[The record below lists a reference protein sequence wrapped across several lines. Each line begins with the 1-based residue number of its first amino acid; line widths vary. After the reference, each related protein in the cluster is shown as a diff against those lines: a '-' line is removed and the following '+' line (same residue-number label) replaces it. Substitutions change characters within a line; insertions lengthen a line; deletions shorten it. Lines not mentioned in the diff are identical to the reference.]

1 MVSPNVVKRIPIA
14 IGIKPSQEVTFTNKT
29 IDGTQNTLQNVPTS
43 ALQYDSIT
51 INGTTVPLGG
61 SLNIQAINPG
71 AIPDYSDNPLAPTPI
86 SYEEGHLNI
95 EGDVVSGDIDYVTF
109 TVGASPITSLYL
121 THYSDTENDGVGFF
135 AIQAGAAWTVGQ
147 DTTQMIA
154 FSHFGPNAPAGY
166 RVNENVLSGQGA
178 VLSPNTTY
186 TMWIQQTGT
195 ALTRY
200 TFSTNLLY
208 PGSWALTDTNT
219 TYNLTSSSIAAG
231 ANLNLVAGGSG
242 TGTESVP
249 IQGGGNVTVS
259 RQNDGTIL
267 ISDGG
272 TLGGVSITDSSTNT
286 LTNKTISGSDNT
298 LSNIPNTALS
308 NSFITING
316 EQISLGGSVTIA
328 GGGGGTGDL
337 TATGIATLTNKTIS
351 GSNNTIT
358 DLPNSALTN
367 PFISINGNQ
376 VSLGQDFTVGGLGDV
391 TTTGTQD
398 LSNKSLLAPIIQD
411 AKLTG
416 TLNIGTAG
424 GGNPGAAGQVLKST
438 GTGVQWANETQTLAA
453 SLSIGS
459 GLISSSG
466 QSDFDGSNGTTISVN
481 TGIVATLTGTQTLTN
496 KTLTAPNLT
505 GDLKVNNVS
514 GTAGQTIVSDG
525 AGGLAWGAGG
535 GGGSGSFNGPATST
549 DNAILRYDGT
559 TGDLAQDSSVTI
571 SDSGVITATPNVGHI
586 IPFFYQSQL
595 GFPNANS
602 YHGAIAHSHGDGA
615 MYFAHSGSWVRLAN
629 SSEVAVST
637 RDTFAVTTNNL
648 GNNGTDYPNI
658 TSAYKSYLLFK
669 IEVDRASWVRI
680 YTSSAARSADTT
692 RSIDVDPA
700 PGSGVLA
707 EIITTGAQTQV
718 LTPAVIGFNDDAT
731 PTDTIYLAVTNR
743 SGTSGTVTVT
753 LTALKLEV

>member
-14 IGIKPSQEVTFTNKT
+14 IGIKPSQEVEFTNKT
-29 IDGTQNTLQNVPTS
+29 IDGTLNTLQNIPTG

-61 SLNIQAINPG
+61 SLSIQAINPG
-71 AIPDYSDNPLAPTPI
+71 AIPDYSSNPLAPTPI

-95 EGDVVSGDIDYVTF
+95 EGDVVSGDVDYVTF

-121 THYSDTENDGVGFF
+121 THYSDTENDGVAFF

-166 RVNENVLSGQGA
+166 RINENVLSGQGA

-219 TYNLTSSSIAAG
+219 TYTLTSSSIAAG

-272 TLGGVSITDSSTNT
+272 ALGGVSITDSSTNT

-316 EQISLGGSVTIA
+316 EQVSLGGSVTIA

-398 LSNKSLLAPIIQD
+398 LSNKSLLAPVIQG
-411 AKLTG
+411 AKITG
-416 TLNIGTAG
+416 TFNIGTAG
-424 GGNPGAAGQVLKST
+424 GGNPGTAGQVLKST
-438 GTGVQWANETQTLAA
+438 GTGVQWANESQTTAA
-453 SLSIGS
+453 ALTIGS

-496 KTLTAPNLT
+496 KTLTGPNLT

-559 TGDLAQDSSVTI
+559 TGDLALDSLVTI
-571 SDSGVITATPNVGHI
+571 SDTGVITAPSVASV
-586 IPFFYQSQL
+586 IPF
-595 GFPNANS
+595 
-602 YHGAIAHSHGDGA
+602 YHASVFALPTASNVNGA
-615 MYFAHSGSWVRLAN
+615 
-629 SSEVAVST
+629 VAVSAGDNSLYFASNGNWT
-637 RDTFAVTTNNL
+637 RVASESEAVVQTRASFSTTTASL
-648 GNNGTDYPNI
+648 GNNGVAYPNI
-658 TSAYKSYLLFK
+658 TDAYKSYLLLK
-669 IEVDRASWVRI
+669 IQVDRAAWVRV
-680 YTSSAARSADTT
+680 YTSSAARSADAN

-718 LTPAVIGFNDDAT
+718 LTPTVIGFNDDST
-731 PTDTIYLAVTNR
+731 PVDTIYLAVTNR
-743 SGTSGTVTVT
+743 SGTTGTVTVT
-753 LTALKLEV
+753 LTALKLEA